1 MKNRFKQQYVQA
13 IMPIIESR
21 CMGRSM
27 PICLD
32 ARQLLE
38 EACKRSCLIHS
49 YAGNESYRVVR
60 DLFDEIDRQCKAHE
74 QNDVFPV
81 AVIKCTSRIVKTI
94 GHGRELVINDKT
106 TSAFYESNA
115 YASRSD
121 GFTGFVL
128 FGRQVTTRHPILI
141 KSYAPRRKAIQTE
154 VMRHDQKVEYW
165 QSCGLISKDQAEV
178 EMIGINPNSV
188 PLLGG

>member
-1 MKNRFKQQYVQA
+1 MRNRFRQQYVEA
-13 IMPIIESR
+13 IMPIIERR
-21 CMGRSM
+21 CQGKVW

-38 EACKRSCLIHS
+38 EACKRGALMHS
-49 YAGNESYRVVR
+49 YASNESHRIVR

-74 QNDVFPV
+74 HNDVFPV
-81 AVIKCTSRIVKTI
+81 AIIKCTNRIIKTI
-94 GHGRELVINDKT
+94 GHGRELVLDDKH

-128 FGRQVTTRHPILI
+128 FGKQVTNRHPILI
-141 KSYAPRRKAIQTE
+141 KCNAPRRKAIRTE
-154 VMRHDQKVEYW
+154 MARHDQKVVYW
-165 QSCGLISKDQAEV
+165 ESCGLITKDQAETQR
-178 EMIGINPNSV
+178 IGLNPSHV
-188 PLLGG
+188 PLIGG